1 LDDASGRT
9 DRRRGAR
16 LSETVINDREED
28 PGVVAAFIARD
39 ASALEKVYGAYR
51 TRLYAIAR
59 HVLGNDEDAQDCV
72 HDALMRVWQRAGSY
86 RPERGPLRTFLMAC
100 VRNEA
105 LTRKRDATR
114 HLRIEEQLA
123 RAEAPAYEFEVADT
137 RERDRLRRALAELPP
152 EQRAALDL
160 AYFEQLT
167 HVQVAQHLG
176 EPLGTVKGRLRL
188 ALAKLS
194 AALS

>member
-1 LDDASGRT
+1 VIDDR
-9 DRRRGAR
+9 D
-16 LSETVINDREED
+16 ED
-28 PGVVAAFIARD
+28 PLLVAAFIARD
-39 ASALEKVYGAYR
+39 ASGLERAYLAYR
-51 TRLYAIAR
+51 MPLYSVAR

-72 HDALMRVWQRAGSY
+72 HDALMRVWQRADSY
-86 RPERGPLRTFLMAC
+86 RPERGSLRTFLMAC

-105 LTRKRDATR
+105 LTRKRDTNR

-123 RAEAPAYEFEVADT
+123 RTQAPAYEFEVADPL
-137 RERDRLRRALAELPP
+137 ERDRLRRALAELPP

-160 AYFEQLT
+160 AYGKQLT
-167 HVQVAQHLG
+167 HVQVAAHLG